1 MREKKQPSEPNMDL
15 TNQVERV
22 IRKVL
27 IAEHQK
33 RHMRNPHGIYDDIK
47 GIIEKEIDAS

>member
-1 MREKKQPSEPNMDL
+1 MNEKKQPSKLNMDL
-15 TNQVERV
+15 ANQVERV

-47 GIIEKEIDAS
+47 KIIEKEIDAS